1 MFTGLNFSV
10 KPKSVEYSEF
20 SLPFELLFQ
29 DVKQENFCSKD
40 LSLPEARLLDAALS
54 SYESFSSDQ
63 SPSETLTTVFLSK
76 NKNIVIQKVYKGN
89 AIMILDKISYTSAI
103 EEILNAHTKLSNLD
117 IYAGE
122 EIR

>member
-29 DVKQENFCSKD
+29 DVKQEKFCSED
-40 LSLPEARLLDAALS
+40 LSLTKARLLDAALS
-54 SYESFSSDQ
+54 SYEGFSSDQ

-76 NKNIVIQKVYKGN
+76 NKNIVIQKVYKGK
-89 AIMILDKISYTSAI
+89 AIVILDKISYTSAI
-103 EEILNAHTKLSNLD
+103 EEILNAHAKLSNLD